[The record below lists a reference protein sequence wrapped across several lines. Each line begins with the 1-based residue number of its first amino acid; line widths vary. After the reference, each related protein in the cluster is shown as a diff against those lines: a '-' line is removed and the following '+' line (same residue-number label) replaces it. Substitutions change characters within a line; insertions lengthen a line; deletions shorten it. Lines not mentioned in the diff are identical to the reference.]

1 MENAHNSLI
10 SYCARNNW
18 IFVTGSCDKS
28 IKFWNASTAE
38 YFRIIKDAHSNQV
51 RALAMFDDDV
61 LVSAGNDASL
71 KFWNISNGQY
81 LRNIENAT
89 KSIISSMILISD
101 DTFATGSDDGSIIIW
116 KN

>member
-1 MENAHNSLI
+1 
-10 SYCARNNW
+10 
-18 IFVTGSCDKS
+18 
-28 IKFWNASTAE
+28 
-38 YFRIIKDAHSNQV
+38 V